1 MRRCRPK
8 GKLRDMGIL
17 RAVCILGPT
26 GSGKTEAALGLA
38 RHMPVTVINYDS
50 RQLYADFPII
60 TAQPEPHEQAQCPH
74 KLYGFLP
81 TSQAMSAAR
90 FAELARVEMAQA
102 QEAGRMPVL
111 VGGTGLYVK
120 ALECGLADIPPI
132 TPDVRQWVQERMS
145 REGPNALHEDLAQ
158 ADPETAARLHR
169 NDTQRIA
176 RALEVYLGTGR
187 TLSDWFREQK
197 RGHTGVALCKV
208 GVSTTLGELE
218 PRLRSRIGVMLERGA
233 LEEVRHAWEHT
244 PDREAPGYSGIGC
257 AELLTHILGGMD
269 FEAACDL
276 WYRNTRAYAKRQLT
290 WFAKEPGVR
299 WIRAEGFARL
309 PGLVRDFAPEGD

>member
-1 MRRCRPK
+1 
-8 GKLRDMGIL
+8 MGTL

-50 RQLYADFPII
+50 RQLYADFPVI
-60 TAQPEPHEQAQCPH
+60 TAQPEAHEQAQCPH

-90 FAELARVEMAQA
+90 FAELARQEIALAQK
-102 QEAGRMPVL
+102 AGTLPVL

-132 TPDVRQWVQERMS
+132 TPEVRQWVLERMA

-187 TLSDWFREQK
+187 TLTDWFREQK
-197 RGHTGVALCKV
+197 RGHTGVVLCKI

-218 PRLRSRIGVMLERGA
+218 PRLRQRIAAMLERGA
-233 LEEVRHAWEHT
+233 LDEVRRAWGHT

-257 AELLTHILGGMD
+257 AELLAHILGEMD
-269 FEAACDL
+269 FEAACEL
-276 WYRNTRAYAKRQLT
+276 WYRNTRSYAKRQLT
-290 WFAKEPGVR
+290 WFAKEPGVH

-309 PGLVRDFAPEGD
+309 PSLVRDFIAKGA